1 MVNLFPWPY
10 WTKVINNLKT
20 SGAYIDLHFSAPN
33 INLDV
38 YDFTKFTWKSL
49 YMQAFGPPEKAT
61 KTTGHGLIL
70 SSCTPKSNK
79 DCASVKCI
87 PNLMRWSFLIISINY
102 RSCLTSYFEVDMGF
116 DSTQFVFTKIIW
128 QSTPIM
134 SSVSD

>member
-1 MVNLFPWPY
+1 MLFKKLSCPQE
-10 WTKVINNLKT
+10 VI
-20 SGAYIDLHFSAPN
+20 
-33 INLDV
+33 
-38 YDFTKFTWKSL
+38 TKFTWKSL

-102 RSCLTSYFEVDMGF
+102 RSCLTSYL
-116 DSTQFVFTKIIW
+116 KLIW
-128 QSTPIM
+128 VLIQLNLFLPKYGNQPQSWFLYQIKALQYLQKFNRNLSKYIWNLQTTN
-134 SSVSD
+134 